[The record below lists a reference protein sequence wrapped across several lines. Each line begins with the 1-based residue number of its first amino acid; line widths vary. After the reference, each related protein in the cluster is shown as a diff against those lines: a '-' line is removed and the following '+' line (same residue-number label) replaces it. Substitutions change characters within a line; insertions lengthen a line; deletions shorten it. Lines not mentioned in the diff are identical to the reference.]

1 MYFIDNY
8 YITFNI
14 ELVISAICL
23 ITQQQNSGKKTKGL
37 KIEFTNA
44 KQICI

>member
-14 ELVISAICL
+14 ELVISAIYL

-44 KQICI
+44 KQTCI

>member
-23 ITQQQNSGKKTKGL
+23 ITQQQNSEKKTKGL
-37 KIEFTNA
+37 KTEITNA
-44 KQICI
+44 KQTCI